1 MQSEACLS
9 KAGSSLYISGNP
21 AIIRTKMK
29 EESNEIL
36 VSILRILDKSGFTI
50 SQVDSDYCLEIVA
63 KKGSVKLL
71 IKTLENV
78 DDERKESAEDLRSMA
93 ATFSASPLVIGSRV
107 QKGVIGESAL
117 YERFGINVIS
127 PKTFSDAALRGKF
140 PPVYYK
146 RGGLYFRIDGEVLR
160 RLRKERGM
168 SLGVLANTIGV
179 SRKAVYD
186 YENSKMGATLKTV
199 ARMEEVLDA
208 GVTMDIDIFDWRCD
222 EEPSEKSP
230 AGAVA
235 QQLHNKLNKIGCKA
249 IGFNYAPIDVH
260 ARNVG
265 VSFLAHEERFGE
277 RELDR
282 KVEDALEVGKLLE
295 IEPVLITRDVRPKG
309 LNIMILR
316 IDDIQKLEKL
326 GDLKRLLSL
335 DTTNNVDN

>member
-1 MQSEACLS
+1 
-9 KAGSSLYISGNP
+9 
-21 AIIRTKMK
+21 MK

-36 VSILRILDKSGFTI
+36 INILRILDKAGFTI

-63 KKGSVKLL
+63 KKGNIKLL

-78 DDERKESAEDLRSMA
+78 DDEQKGSAEDLKSMA
-93 ATFSASPLVIGSRV
+93 TTFSASPLVIGSKV
-107 QKGVIGESAL
+107 HKGMIGESAL
-117 YERFGINVIS
+117 YERFGINVVS
-127 PKTFSDAALRGKF
+127 PKTFRDVALRGKF

-146 RGGLYFRIDGEVLR
+146 RGGLYFRINGEILR
-160 RLRKERGM
+160 RLRKEKGM
-168 SLGVLANTIGV
+168 SLGVLANRIGV
-179 SRKAVYD
+179 SRKAIYD

-199 ARMEEVLDA
+199 ARIEEVLDA
-208 GVTMDIDIFDWRCD
+208 GVTMDIDIFNWCCR
-222 EEPSEKSP
+222 EEPPEKSP
-230 AGAVA
+230 SGAVA

-277 RELDR
+277 RELDK

-295 IEPVLITRDVRPKG
+295 IEPVLITGDVRPMG

-316 IDDIQKLEKL
+316 IDDILKLRKL
-326 GDLKRLLSL
+326 GDLERLLSIN
-335 DTTNNVDN
+335 TTNNVDN

>member
-168 SLGVLANTIGV
+168 SSGRT
-179 SRKAVYD
+179 RKHNRSEQEGSIRLRKFKDGCHPQNSCKDGRGTGRRGD
-186 YENSKMGATLKTV
+186 YGH
-199 ARMEEVLDA
+199 RH
-208 GVTMDIDIFDWRCD
+208 I
-222 EEPSEKSP
+222 
-230 AGAVA
+230 
-235 QQLHNKLNKIGCKA
+235 
-249 IGFNYAPIDVH
+249 
-260 ARNVG
+260 
-265 VSFLAHEERFGE
+265 
-277 RELDR
+277 
-282 KVEDALEVGKLLE
+282 
-295 IEPVLITRDVRPKG
+295 
-309 LNIMILR
+309 
-316 IDDIQKLEKL
+316 
-326 GDLKRLLSL
+326 
-335 DTTNNVDN
+335 